1 MNGIKQIIDLR
12 LRGFSPSQVW
22 VYVFSGEP
30 MYVPATHPAQS
41 LENGF
46 LAEIHVTPRDTGVL
60 DFRCLTGLTIHLGGT
75 DDRRV
80 IQIMRQIERATPK
93 RLIVSLSDRLIDS
106 DCSHLEQAFA

>member
-30 MYVPATHPAQS
+30 MYFPATHPAQS

-46 LAEIHVTPRDTGVL
+46 LAEIHVTPRDTVSG
-60 DFRCLTGLTIHLGGT
+60 GLKPRKSGGQT
-75 DDRRV
+75 ALL
-80 IQIMRQIERATPK
+80 M
-93 RLIVSLSDRLIDS
+93 
-106 DCSHLEQAFA
+106 